1 MKLLSIILLLTVS
14 AFAQFAEPDG
24 GSVKPGTLPATW
36 ITGGPNCLEVPD
48 FQIHEY
54 NPDLFILRESGC
66 INYEKPFLYLFF
78 GAEKALLY
86 DTGAGQAVPTGRV
99 VSDLIAK
106 WAKRAG
112 RTTPMPLVVAHSHA
126 HGDHTAGDAQM
137 KVLPNT
143 TVLGTDLSSV
153 QKFFGFQDWPKD
165 IVQFDLGGRLLDVI
179 GIPGHEVASIAIY
192 DRQTG
197 LLLTGDT
204 VYPGRL
210 YVRDA
215 PTFTA
220 SIERLVEFTKDKPV
234 TYVLGTHIEQSATPF
249 LDYKVGTQYQP
260 NEHNL
265 ELNRG
270 NLLEIVE
277 AMHAMG
283 GKVRRYAMRDL
294 TVYPR

>member
-1 MKLLSIILLLTVS
+1 MKPLLITLLL
-14 AFAQFAEPDG
+14 AGCAYAQFPEPDG
-24 GSVKPGTLPATW
+24 GTVKPGTLPATW
-36 ITGGPNCLEVPD
+36 ITGGPNCLEVPE
-48 FQIHEY
+48 FQVHEY

-112 RTTPMPLVVAHSHA
+112 RTTPIPSVVAHSHA

-137 KVLPNT
+137 KALPNT
-143 TVLGTDLSSV
+143 TVLGTDVASV
-153 QKFFGFQDWPKD
+153 QTFFGFKDWPKD
-165 IVQFDLGGRLLDVI
+165 IVQFELGGRVLDVI

-197 LLLTGDT
+197 VLLTGDT

-234 TYVLGTHIEQSATPF
+234 THVLGTHIEQSATPF

-260 NEHNL
+260 NEHKL

-270 NLLEIVE
+270 NLLEILE
-277 AMHAMG
+277 AMHTMG
-283 GKVRRYAMRDL
+283 AKVRRYALRDL

>member
-1 MKLLSIILLLTVS
+1 
-14 AFAQFAEPDG
+14 
-24 GSVKPGTLPATW
+24 LP
-36 ITGGPNCLEVPD
+36 E

-66 INYEKPFLYLFF
+66 INYEKPFLYLIF
-78 GAEKALLY
+78 GADKALLY
-86 DTGAGQAVPTGRV
+86 DTGAGPVPTGRV
-99 VSDLIAK
+99 VSELIAK
-106 WAKRAG
+106 WAKRAN
-112 RTTPMPLVVAHSHA
+112 RTTPIPLVVAHSHA

-137 KVLPNT
+137 KALPET
-143 TVLGTDLSSV
+143 TVIGTDPASV
-153 QKFFGFQDWPKD
+153 QKFFGFKDWPRDVVK
-165 IVQFDLGGRLLDVI
+165 VDLGGRVLDI
-179 GIPGHEVASIAIY
+179 LAIPGHEPASIAIY

-197 LLLTGDT
+197 VLLTGDT

-215 PTFTA
+215 PVFLA

-234 TYVLGTHIEQSATPF
+234 THVLGTHIEQSATPF

-260 NEHNL
+260 NEHRL

-277 AMHAMG
+277 AVRSMG
-283 GKVRRYAMRDL
+283 DKVHRYALRDL
-294 TVYPR
+294 TIYPR

>member
-1 MKLLSIILLLTVS
+1 VR
-14 AFAQFAEPDG
+14 
-24 GSVKPGTLPATW
+24 PGTLPATW

-48 FQIHEY
+48 FQVHEY

-78 GAEKALLY
+78 GTDKALLY
-86 DTGAGQAVPTGRV
+86 DTGAGQTVPTGRV
-99 VSDLIAK
+99 VSELIAK
-106 WAKRAG
+106 WSKRAN
-112 RTTPMPLVVAHSHA
+112 RTTPIPLIVAHSHA

-137 KVLPNT
+137 KALPNT
-143 TVLGTDLSSV
+143 TVIGTDVASV
-153 QKFFGFQDWPKD
+153 QSFFGFKAWPRD
-165 IVQFDLGGRLLDVI
+165 IVQYDLGGRVLDVI
-179 GIPGHEVASIAIY
+179 GIPGHENASIAIY

-197 LLLTGDT
+197 VLLTGDT

-234 TYVLGTHIEQSATPF
+234 THVLGTHIEQSATPF
-249 LDYKVGTQYQP
+249 LDYKVGTTYQP
-260 NEHNL
+260 NEHKL
-265 ELNRG
+265 ELSRG
-270 NLLEIVE
+270 HLLEIVE
-277 AMHAMG
+277 AMHLMG
-283 GKVRRYAMRDL
+283 DKVRRYAMRDL